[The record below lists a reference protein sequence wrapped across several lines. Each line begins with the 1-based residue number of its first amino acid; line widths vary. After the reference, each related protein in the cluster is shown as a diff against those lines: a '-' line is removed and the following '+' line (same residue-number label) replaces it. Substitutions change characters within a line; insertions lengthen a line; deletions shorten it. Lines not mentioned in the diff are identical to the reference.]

1 MFKPTIFREYDI
13 RGAADVEL
21 LDDDVVQLGRA
32 FGTYLQRHQGK
43 RISLGRDT
51 RLSSPRLRDALM
63 RGLKASG
70 CDVIDIGVVPTP
82 VLYYSVF
89 HLKTDGAVMITGSH
103 NPSEFNGFKTVCGA
117 STIHGA
123 AIQEIRR
130 MIDSGDLATGEGTES
145 TADVVTPYVAEV
157 SAQFLFPRRIRVVF
171 DAGNGTGGPVMHR
184 ILERLNVDATEMF
197 FEMDGRFPNHHP
209 DPTVPEN
216 LQALVEKVRESKADL
231 GIAFDGD
238 TDRIGA
244 VDDRGSIVWGD
255 QLMIIY
261 GREILTRKPGA
272 TFIGEVKC
280 SQLMYDDLKARGG
293 NPVMWKTGHSL
304 IKAKMKETHAEL
316 AGEMSGHIFF
326 ADRWYGF
333 DDALY
338 SACRLM
344 EIVADSGRPLSH
356 LLADLPATVVTPEI
370 RFECPDE
377 LKFAV
382 VSQAI
387 AVLRARH
394 QTEDVDGVR
403 VLFPHG
409 WGLVRASNTQPVLV
423 MRFEAT
429 TPELLQEYRREI
441 EDVVEAAKLHAQSAS
456 IERLNDKMRGVWWG
470 RRFHLPIR
478 AQLGTTFQSTNFA
491 NRPFPSVPPEAGSN
505 QRRIPRPRSSSAR
518 SENSGTG
525 DKKLARSEAGCRA
538 AGRRQGVPC
547 RWSTARHETAP
558 YRLDRVCWQGSSAFA

>member
-13 RGAADVEL
+13 RGASDAEL
-21 LDDDVVQLGRA
+21 LDPDVAQLGRA
-32 FGTYLQRHQGK
+32 FGTYLRRHAGR
-43 RISLGRDT
+43 RISLGRDN
-51 RLSSPRLRDALM
+51 RLSSPRLRDALL
-63 RGLKASG
+63 RGLVASG
-70 CDVIDIGVVPTP
+70 CDVIDLGVVPTP
-82 VLYYSVF
+82 VLYYSVC

-103 NPSEFNGFKTVCGA
+103 NPPEFNGFKTVCGE

-130 MIDSGDLATGEGTES
+130 MIDTGDLDTGEGSET

-157 SAQFLFPRRIRVVF
+157 SAQFHFRRRIHVVF
-171 DAGNGTGGPVMHR
+171 DAGNGTGGVVMHR
-184 ILERLNVDATEMF
+184 ILESLNVDATEMF

-209 DPTVPEN
+209 DPTVTEN
-216 LQALVEKVRESKADL
+216 LQALIEKVRESKADL

-238 TDRIGA
+238 ADRIGA
-244 VDDRGSIVWGD
+244 VDDRGTIIWGD

-261 GREILTRKPGA
+261 GREILARKPGA

-280 SQLMYDDLKARGG
+280 SQSMYDDLKARGG
-293 NPVMWKTGHSL
+293 NPIMWKTGHSL

-356 LLADLPATVVTPEI
+356 QLADLPVTVVTPEI
-370 RFECPDE
+370 RFDCPDE

-382 VSQAI
+382 VAEAV

-394 QTEDVDGVR
+394 KTEDIDGVR

-409 WGLVRASNTQPVLV
+409 WGLVRASNTQPILV

-429 TPELLQEYRREI
+429 TQELLEEYRREI
-441 EDVVEAAKLHAQSAS
+441 EAVVEAAKL
-456 IERLNDKMRGVWWG
+456 
-470 RRFHLPIR
+470 R
-478 AQLGTTFQSTNFA
+478 AQ
-491 NRPFPSVPPEAGSN
+491 
-505 QRRIPRPRSSSAR
+505 
-518 SENSGTG
+518 
-525 DKKLARSEAGCRA
+525 
-538 AGRRQGVPC
+538 GV
-547 RWSTARHETAP
+547 A
-558 YRLDRVCWQGSSAFA
+558 

>member
-21 LDDDVVQLGRA
+21 LDPDVTQLGRA
-32 FGTYLQRHQGK
+32 IGTYLRRHAGK

-51 RLSSPRLRDALM
+51 RLSSPRLRDALV
-63 RGLKASG
+63 RGLMGSG
-70 CDVIDIGVVPTP
+70 CEVIDLGVVPTP

-103 NPSEFNGFKTVCGA
+103 NPPEFNGFKTVCGE

-130 MIDSGDLATGEGTES
+130 MIETADLDTGEGSET

-157 SAQFLFPRRIRVVF
+157 CAQFHFPRRIRVVF
-171 DAGNGTGGPVMHR
+171 DAGNGTGGVVMHR
-184 ILERLNVDATEMF
+184 ILQNLDVDATEMF

-209 DPTVPEN
+209 DPTVPAN
-216 LQALVEKVRESKADL
+216 LQALIEKVRQSKADL

-244 VDDRGSIVWGD
+244 VDDAGTIVWGD

-293 NPVMWKTGHSL
+293 NPIMWKTGHSL

-344 EIVADSGRPLSH
+344 EIVADSGQPLSRQ
-356 LLADLPATVVTPEI
+356 LADLPVTVATPEI
-370 RFECPDE
+370 RFDCPDE

-382 VSQAI
+382 VAECV

-394 QTEDVDGVR
+394 KTADIDGVR
-403 VLFPHG
+403 VLFSHG
-409 WGLVRASNTQPVLV
+409 WGLVRASNTQPILV

-429 TPELLQEYRREI
+429 TQELLEEYRREI
-441 EDVVEAAKLHAQSAS
+441 EEVVEAAKLRA
-456 IERLNDKMRGVWWG
+456 LGV
-470 RRFHLPIR
+470 
-478 AQLGTTFQSTNFA
+478 
-491 NRPFPSVPPEAGSN
+491 V
-505 QRRIPRPRSSSAR
+505 
-518 SENSGTG
+518 
-525 DKKLARSEAGCRA
+525 
-538 AGRRQGVPC
+538 
-547 RWSTARHETAP
+547 
-558 YRLDRVCWQGSSAFA
+558 